1 MQENDDMEEIH
12 LTNRQKEVLKYVI
25 SGDSNPVI
33 AKKLSI
39 SLSTVKAHVSAII
52 DKFEVE
58 SRIDV
63 TREAMKRGFDI

>member
-1 MQENDDMEEIH
+1 MQENEDMEDIH
-12 LTNRQKEVLKYVI
+12 LTNRQKEVLKCVI
-25 SGDSNPVI
+25 GGDSNPVI
-33 AKKLSI
+33 ARKLSI

-52 DKFEVE
+52 DKFHVE

>member
-1 MQENDDMEEIH
+1 MEKIY
-12 LTNRQKEVLKYVI
+12 LTNRQKEVLKCVI
-25 SGDSNPVI
+25 DGDSNPEI

-52 DKFEVE
+52 DKFHVE

>member
-1 MQENDDMEEIH
+1 MEKIY
-12 LTNRQKEVLKYVI
+12 LTNRQKEVLKYI
-25 SGDSNPVI
+25 IDGDSNPEI

-39 SLSTVKAHVSAII
+39 SIATVKAHVSAII
-52 DKFEVE
+52 DKFHVE

>member
-1 MQENDDMEEIH
+1 MQENEDMEDIH
-12 LTNRQKEVLKYVI
+12 LTNRQKEVLKYII
-25 SGDSNPVI
+25 SGDNNPVI

-52 DKFEVE
+52 NKFHVE

>member
-1 MQENDDMEEIH
+1 MEEIH

>member
-1 MQENDDMEEIH
+1 MEKIY
-12 LTNRQKEVLKYVI
+12 LTNRQKEVLRYVI
-25 SGDSNPVI
+25 DGDSNPEI

-52 DKFEVE
+52 DKFHVE

>member
-1 MQENDDMEEIH
+1 MQENDDMEDIH